1 MTERKKKLFRDIL
14 DVCKRRCLTARFG
27 HIHFMDGADGDIAVY
42 AGSWYIML
50 FCGKKVYIGCNS
62 YDCDSDEAC
71 QKFFDTVDYWL
82 KPKHDY
88 TIDEM
93 SKSAQRMDA
102 RQTEYSP
109 MFF

>member
-1 MTERKKKLFRDIL
+1 MTERKKKLFRDII

-27 HIHFMDGADGDIAVY
+27 HIHFREDFDDKIGVY
-42 AGSWYIML
+42 AGLWYIML
-50 FCGKKVYIGCNS
+50 FCGNKVYIGCQS

-71 QKFFDTVDYWL
+71 QKFFAQVDFWL
-82 KPKHDY
+82 KRKHDY

>member
-1 MTERKKKLFRDIL
+1 MTERKKKLFRDII

-27 HIHFMDGADGDIAVY
+27 HIHFMDGDDGDIAVY
-42 AGSWYIML
+42 AGKWYVML
-50 FCGKKVYIGCNS
+50 FCRKKVYIGCNS

-82 KPKHDY
+82 KRKHNY
-88 TIDEM
+88 TIDETV
-93 SKSAQRMDA
+93 KSARRMKA

>member
-1 MTERKKKLFRDIL
+1 MTERKKKLFRDII

-27 HIHFMDGADGDIAVY
+27 HIHFMGDADGNIGVY

-50 FCGKKVYIGCNS
+50 FGANRVYIGCES
-62 YDCDSDEAC
+62 YDYDSDEAC

-82 KPKHDY
+82 KRKHDY

-93 SKSAQRMDA
+93 SKSAQRIDA